1 MKKYIF
7 LLFLLCGCV
16 AVFAQQKSTFTV
28 SGQVFDDLDMPVPG
42 ASVFIKNSPGVGA
55 VTDIDGKFSL
65 KAQKNDVIVVSFL
78 GYKQEEY
85 LVTKSESNI
94 SINLNSATL

>member
-42 ASVFIKNSPGVGA
+42 ASVFIKNSPEWELSRILTV
-55 VTDIDGKFSL
+55 
-65 KAQKNDVIVVSFL
+65 NFL
-78 GYKQEEY
+78 
-85 LVTKSESNI
+85 
-94 SINLNSATL
+94 

>member
-42 ASVFIKNSPGVGA
+42 ASVFIKPQ
-55 VTDIDGKFSL
+55 IR
-65 KAQKNDVIVVSFL
+65 
-78 GYKQEEY
+78 
-85 LVTKSESNI
+85 
-94 SINLNSATL
+94 NL

>member
-28 SGQVFDDLDMPVPG
+28 SGQVFDDLDIAG
-42 ASVFIKNSPGVGA
+42 
-55 VTDIDGKFSL
+55 
-65 KAQKNDVIVVSFL
+65 SFRGDK
-78 GYKQEEY
+78 GYDSGSSHGY
-85 LVTKSESNI
+85 
-94 SINLNSATL
+94 

>member
-28 SGQVFDDLDMPVPG
+28 SGQVLMIWICRFLEPV
-42 ASVFIKNSPGVGA
+42 F
-55 VTDIDGKFSL
+55 
-65 KAQKNDVIVVSFL
+65 
-78 GYKQEEY
+78 Y
-85 LVTKSESNI
+85 
-94 SINLNSATL
+94 

>member
-28 SGQVFDDLDMPVPG
+28 SGQVFDGLFHG
-42 ASVFIKNSPGVGA
+42 SCHGR
-55 VTDIDGKFSL
+55 
-65 KAQKNDVIVVSFL
+65 
-78 GYKQEEY
+78 EY
-85 LVTKSESNI
+85 GSNI
-94 SINLNSATL
+94 HTSSWSIKI

>member
-42 ASVFIKNSPGVGA
+42 ASVFIKNSPGNRHA
-55 VTDIDGKFSL
+55 T
-65 KAQKNDVIVVSFL
+65 
-78 GYKQEEY
+78 
-85 LVTKSESNI
+85 SNRPT
-94 SINLNSATL
+94 NLSYFP

>member
-28 SGQVFDDLDMPVPG
+28 SGQVFDDLD
-42 ASVFIKNSPGVGA
+42 I
-55 VTDIDGKFSL
+55 
-65 KAQKNDVIVVSFL
+65 L
-78 GYKQEEY
+78 GSWSQCFY
-85 LVTKSESNI
+85 
-94 SINLNSATL
+94 